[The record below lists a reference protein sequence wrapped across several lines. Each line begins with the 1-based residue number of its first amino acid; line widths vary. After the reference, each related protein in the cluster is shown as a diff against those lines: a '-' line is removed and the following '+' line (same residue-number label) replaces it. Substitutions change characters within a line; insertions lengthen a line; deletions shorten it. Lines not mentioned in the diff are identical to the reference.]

1 MMTSMTTLMTA
12 LLFAVKNQMLIQE
25 KMSSVDLSLSLVFCD
40 QRTKTIMKSPK
51 RLRIN
56 LAISLYQIQQNSE
69 RKQSRGGMQDG
80 TIDHQVQ
87 PFRNEMSSVNN
98 NMNILFLNMLLL
110 SLLYLYL

>member
-25 KMSSVDLSLSLVFCD
+25 KMSSVDLSLFLVFCD

-56 LAISLYQIQQNSE
+56 LAISLYPIQQKSE
-69 RKQSRGGMQDG
+69 RRSNARRGYRPLGPAVSKRNVVGKQ
-80 TIDHQVQ
+80 
-87 PFRNEMSSVNN
+87 
-98 NMNILFLNMLLL
+98 
-110 SLLYLYL
+110 